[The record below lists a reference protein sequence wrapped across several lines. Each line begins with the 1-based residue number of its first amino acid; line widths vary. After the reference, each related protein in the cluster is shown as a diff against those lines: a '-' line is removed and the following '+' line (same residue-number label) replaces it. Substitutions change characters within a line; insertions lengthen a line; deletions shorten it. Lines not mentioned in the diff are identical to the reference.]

1 MQKVKTRVN
10 KAAAGAGPFSIQETA
25 ALKTF
30 GTTKKTFLVPLVME
44 YNMVLV

>member
-1 MQKVKTRVN
+1 MQKVKTKQQPAR
-10 KAAAGAGPFSIQETA
+10 ALISIQETA